1 MGGGVSKSK
10 VSSISSA
17 ATWGDGRK
25 IIDILG
31 RLGPRD
37 KFALLNSEDVEGKKP
52 IYHAAECDNHN
63 EVIVMLASLQEE
75 DRLSVLRS
83 TIMPSALHCAVMNN
97 AKASASAIIRC
108 LNEDQIKEIIFEEYR
123 GSSILQLSLHRVR
136 ENSIIP
142 IILLKLS
149 EEDRIS
155 LIKHQDRIGETV
167 LHRAAREGSLEELE
181 QICEYLSPEEFREI
195 LLYKSQ
201 SGITP
206 LHYAAS
212 RGYIKII
219 NFILDSFEDKRIILT
234 QKTLELKTPLHF
246 AAEVQNLKVISH
258 ILAILGDN
266 QARIQALKDET
277 YEGKSVLEIAEDK
290 GYLKGLA
297 MICGKFGLVIEVPTL
312 SKSSTEAQVEV
323 EAAAASVASC
333 APAHAFSTEEERS
346 VVGVIFA
353 RRDEPK
359 AVIEDP
365 DIAQEG
371 ERRSFPAQD
380 SAEET
385 DDDVVKYGSQTHS
398 EAEAAGGSKSKL
410 EESVGAPTLAAA
422 AVAAEELAKA
432 KAAAAEVLGSADA
445 AEEGRV
451 IEREMI
457 GEAGKW
463 HHSEKERVEARR
475 SPDREFETFKP
486 PSAVSFPPSPE
497 AAAGFIR
504 DKASDGEILHDP
516 ELLGSD

>member
-155 LIKHQDRIGETV
+155 LIKHQDTEGETV
-167 LHRAAREGSLEELE
+167 LHQAAREGSLQELE
-181 QICEYLSPEEFREI
+181 QICEYLLPEEFREI

-219 NFILDSFEDKRIILT
+219 NFILDSFEDKRIILE

-258 ILAILGDN
+258 ILEILGDN

-277 YEGKSVLEIAEDK
+277 CEGKSVLEIAEDK

-297 MICGKFGLVIEVPTL
+297 MICGKFGLVIEAPAL
-312 SKSSTEAQVEV
+312 SKSFPEAEVEV
-323 EAAAASVASC
+323 EAAAASA
-333 APAHAFSTEEERS
+333 AHASSTKEERS
-346 VVGVIFA
+346 VVGVVFT
-353 RRDEPK
+353 RRDESK
-359 AVIEDP
+359 AAIEDP
-365 DIAQEG
+365 DIAQEE
-371 ERRSFPAQD
+371 ERRSFPAQE

-385 DDDVVKYGSQTHS
+385 DEDVVRYGSQTHS

-410 EESVGAPTLAAA
+410 EASVGAPTLAAA
-422 AVAAEELAKA
+422 AVAAEELAQA
-432 KAAAAEVLGSADA
+432 KAAAAEALGSADA

-457 GEAGKW
+457 VEAGKW
-463 HHSEKERVEARR
+463 HHSEKERVESGR
-475 SPDREFETFKP
+475 SPDGEFETFKP

-504 DKASDGEILHDP
+504 DKASDGEILHGA